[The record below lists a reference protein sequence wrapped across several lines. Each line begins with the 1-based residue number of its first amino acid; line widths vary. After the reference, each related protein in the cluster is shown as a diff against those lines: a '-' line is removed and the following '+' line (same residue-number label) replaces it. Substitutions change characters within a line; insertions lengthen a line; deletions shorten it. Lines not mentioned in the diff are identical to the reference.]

1 MPRKYNHKQKIIN
14 RQPAHIKSVMPGMVL
29 EFNYT
34 GKNIFD
40 KQPIILVLYNDY
52 YGKRQ
57 RGKNVLIHSINLNY
71 LNNASV
77 PKFIKQLSTKG
88 TTKEE
93 IEVGIKDPE
102 DEQEARSNRGL
113 LREPYTQISLPNFK
127 ADFGEDRSL
136 TRSEAKVQMS
146 NIYKK
151 LIKRYLVK
159 KTDVYR
165 TYKIKNMKNI
175 RIVSFN
181 FGI

>member
-14 RQPAHIKSVMPGMVL
+14 RQPAKIKSVMPGMVL

-34 GKNIFD
+34 GKNISD
-40 KQPIILVLYNDY
+40 KWPIILVLYNEY

-77 PKFIKQLSTKG
+77 SKFIKQLSTKG

-93 IEVGIKDPE
+93 IEVSIKDPK

-136 TRSEAKVQMS
+136 TRSEAKVQMN
-146 NIYKK
+146 NIYKIN
-151 LIKRYLVK
+151 L
-159 KTDVYR
+159 
-165 TYKIKNMKNI
+165 
-175 RIVSFN
+175 
-181 FGI
+181 